1 MKKALLILLLALVS
15 INVFA
20 ILPATPDQIHAILP
34 TATKT
39 FGQNLIYFL
48 FTFALSFIGS
58 YLIYGI
64 LVGPAALIGVYILT
78 KDKLK
83 RTYAWVGFI
92 LGTLLGI
99 TLKILALS

>member
-1 MKKALLILLLALVS
+1 MKKAIAITILALLS
-15 INVFA
+15 LNSFA
-20 ILPATPDQIHAILP
+20 ILPAALPNTSVILHQ
-34 TATKT
+34 TAGT
-39 FGQNLIYFL
+39 FGQNFIFFA
-48 FTFALSFIGS
+48 FTFALSLIGS

-78 KDKLK
+78 KDKQQ
-83 RTYAWVGFI
+83 RIYAWVGLI

>member
-1 MKKALLILLLALVS
+1 MKKALLILFLAFISL
-15 INVFA
+15 NVFA
-20 ILPATPDQIHAILP
+20 ILPAAPEQAYTLAPIAP
-34 TATKT
+34 NT
-39 FGQNLIYFL
+39 FAQNLIYFV

-78 KDKLK
+78 KDKVK

-92 LGTLLGI
+92 LGTVLGI
-99 TLKILALS
+99 TLKILALG